1 MIPFVVCIV
10 LSFAY
15 FIKILYIEQI
25 VKGAMYE
32 SAIQFARDTY
42 FYNKIEVYDTGDKL
56 SDKLQSMLDFID
68 KFSED
73 MGDEAKDFASDRIDD
88 GYNDIGI
95 LVYEKYFYDYI
106 NIKGDKNEYLKDKGI
121 QNIDFSSSK
130 ISKDEIYINI
140 TYQIRNELPI
150 DFIGSMNISEGVYI
164 KTFAEGESLYALSNN
179 IERIELDYDVWELN
193 NLERGKKIAEILG
206 NNLGYMYYGI
216 DKLENDAL
224 ESIVSVDTRKKT
236 YLTQENLYDRAKEKI
251 DELYEF
257 REGNKNGK
265 IVTKSDYNR
274 KLINLALPSEE
285 LTNSQEAQ
293 LESARRYARER
304 NILFKITIIEK
315 QRKE

>member
-1 MIPFVVCIV
+1 
-10 LSFAY
+10 
-15 FIKILYIEQI
+15 
-25 VKGAMYE
+25 
-32 SAIQFARDTY
+32 
-42 FYNKIEVYDTGDKL
+42 
-56 SDKLQSMLDFID
+56 
-68 KFSED
+68 